1 MATKVPSKAGHDCA
15 AVGWPLTPK
24 TLVRLGTTSV
34 NLPPRGC
41 ISAGGAAPP
50 ASGHSLRKTAKT
62 CAQMTQCGVQSGTHN
77 RGDRPRP
84 RRCKRAG
91 GAPRPVNLPPRPS
104 VRALYLRRLTR
115 LTREASSQCPGRPPG
130 GRGPAGLL
138 ARRGARG
145 RYERWSST
153 SSAAMRNPE
162 ARLAHELLAGASS
175 GAALTAKKG
184 LKS

>member
-1 MATKVPSKAGHDCA
+1 MAPKVGSKAVHDCA
-15 AVGWPLTPK
+15 AVGGQLTPK
-24 TLVRLGTTSV
+24 TRQA
-34 NLPPRGC
+34 RDD
-41 ISAGGAAPP
+41 ISRFAAPGLHFRWGCGAP
-50 ASGHSLRKTAKT
+50 ASGHSLQKTTKT

-84 RRCKRAG
+84 SRCKRAG